1 MKSPSLADEHRLL
14 ERVVQAKR
22 ANAWREIVDV
32 AGDVVPGSEVSDRI
46 ADVVVFALS
55 QLGRRADALALNDL
69 LLAQR
74 ATTMRVSSKAWLLYD
89 ALLSGEGLPGLRRS
103 ELDRRFLEAIE
114 AHIAAERFPVV
125 PHYRRGLYFAEVCG
139 AQDRRALAD
148 FTMAIATYDGMSISD
163 KLERH
168 ALEKPWIK
176 SLYAGARCALRL
188 REATLSRALAA
199 RCLKADA
206 GRDHIAPVFK
216 LYAAAEACAGCGDSA
231 RAERGLRMALEAEGP
246 PDRAFISAALA
257 RVVAAQGRL
266 DDAIAWIEQV
276 RVERRPPWIWRRLGE
291 LHLRANHVDEAI
303 RCLRTAL
310 HRDRHGRHRT
320 LILLGQIYLSR
331 GEHGHARGVFLEALR
346 LRRKRDQVVDEEA
359 RRGLQRV
366 LAARGEPSSAHDVKV
381 LLGHLDAE
389 PIADRPSSRTDDTAR
404 EGQLPHATPARP
416 QPRTIRRPR

>member
-1 MKSPSLADEHRLL
+1 MKSPSLADDHRLL
-14 ERVVQAKR
+14 ERVVRAKR

-32 AGDVVPGSEVSDRI
+32 AGDVVPGSEVSDHI

-125 PHYRRGLYFAEVCG
+125 PHYRRGMYFAEVCG

-168 ALEKPWIK
+168 SLEKPWIK

-199 RCLKADA
+199 RCLE
-206 GRDHIAPVFK
+206 GRCRARS
-216 LYAAAEACAGCGDSA
+216 YRACLQALRGGRSL
-231 RAERGLRMALEAEGP
+231 RGLRRQRPRRAWA
-246 PDRAFISAALA
+246 PDGA
-257 RVVAAQGRL
+257 RGRRTSRP
-266 DDAIAWIEQV
+266 
-276 RVERRPPWIWRRLGE
+276 RV
-291 LHLRANHVDEAI
+291 HLRSPRAG
-303 RCLRTAL
+303 
-310 HRDRHGRHRT
+310 GRFA
-320 LILLGQIYLSR
+320 G
-331 GEHGHARGVFLEALR
+331 A
-346 LRRKRDQVVDEEA
+346 
-359 RRGLQRV
+359 
-366 LAARGEPSSAHDVKV
+366 P
-381 LLGHLDAE
+381 
-389 PIADRPSSRTDDTAR
+389 
-404 EGQLPHATPARP
+404 
-416 QPRTIRRPR
+416 